1 MYSYGYLFGGGRKS
15 GVLQGSEKSQRLFVL
30 FKGLRRKRL
39 FQSLLS
45 QKMAMVLASDTQGG
59 RSNRTGGF
67 EVSRDI
73 TDGKS
78 QSAVIAA
85 IGARSMH
92 KVCVMQGHLTR
103 HHGHGDPS
111 FMVEPIT
118 DPLPAPN
125 HVHGL
130 GLVIVLKHTPLMT
143 ARQNLHA
150 ARRDAGITESHPC
163 RDMQMR

>member
-1 MYSYGYLFGGGRKS
+1 MYSYGYLFGGGGKS
-15 GVLQGSEKSQRLFVL
+15 GVLQGSEKRQRLFVL
-30 FKGLRRKRL
+30 IMGLRRKCL

-59 RSNRTGGF
+59 RSNRAGGF

-78 QSAVIAA
+78 QSAVIAV
-85 IGARSMH
+85 IGTRSMH
-92 KVCVMQGHLTR
+92 EVCVMQGHLTR
-103 HHGHGDPS
+103 HHRHGDPS
-111 FMVEPIT
+111 FMVKPIA

-130 GLVIVLKHTPLMT
+130 RLVVVFKGAPLVTAWQRPHATGLFGGV
-143 ARQNLHA
+143 
-150 ARRDAGITESHPC
+150 
-163 RDMQMR
+163 

>member
-1 MYSYGYLFGGGRKS
+1 MYSYDYLFGGGRKS

-59 RSNRTGGF
+59 RSNWTGGF

-130 GLVIVLKHTPLMT
+130 RFVVVFKGAPLVTAWQRPHATGLFGGV
-143 ARQNLHA
+143 
-150 ARRDAGITESHPC
+150 
-163 RDMQMR
+163 